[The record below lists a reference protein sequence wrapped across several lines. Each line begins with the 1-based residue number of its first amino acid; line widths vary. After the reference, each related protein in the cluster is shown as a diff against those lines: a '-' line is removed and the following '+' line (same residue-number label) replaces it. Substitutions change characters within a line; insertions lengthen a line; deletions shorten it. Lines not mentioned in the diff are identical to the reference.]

1 VSGTFEVC
9 TLTMSTQNLSAF
21 LMGIVVLEQL
31 GMVGKAVRWMESI
44 GRRWVTMLM
53 SECVTMKNSFDY

>member
-1 VSGTFEVC
+1 
-9 TLTMSTQNLSAF
+9 
-21 LMGIVVLEQL
+21 MGIVVLEQL